1 MRVKREDEI
10 GEIGGSK
17 ILHFE
22 IRPVDPATMDKSPEW
37 TARYGSDPT
46 MEWSRY
52 QAVDPQTFDLDS
64 FGGGAAK

>member
-10 GEIGGSK
+10 GEIGESK

-22 IRPVDPATMDKSPEW
+22 IRPIDPATMDKSPEW

-52 QAVDPQTFDLDS
+52 RAVDPQTFDLDS